1 MSWQDLSLIEKQA
14 IVNRDEAAIKKRLRE
29 NIMSID
35 APSVKMGLLSVAWKE
50 DGEGLEMSSFSKGIL
65 YKYGIKAEWELGQEY
80 GQKKYSIEPDPEK
93 AFQYFE
99 QAEKEEEP
107 LAYYELAMCYADGR
121 GTERNVKKAREYLR
135 GAVANEIEG
144 LEDYIS
150 VLENQGKSDIEDWN
164 KEYKSAIKRISK
176 GDSYAQYYAARAQKY
191 GWGTVVNG
199 ELALIQYSKAEEAG
213 QPLALFA
220 QGLKK
225 INSGC
230 SEEGWKILE
239 RVRGAF
245 RTYKDTVYDSH
256 PSDIPTLLREAERIG
271 EWEFLG
277 GCYMHGIG
285 VNRDIEQAEGYFAKC
300 NIIYNTS
307 DFYNL
312 LPMYYLLEIDRNGLW
327 NNNLERKVFLYRTL
341 YERVKFLVNLNY
353 LDVVYLKT
361 VAACGW
367 TRAQECLGKLYMESM
382 NFVEHHRPVDVDTE
396 ESLKWFS
403 EALKETNGKK
413 ESRTEFLFAYEVAY
427 GKGNKGKYGKKAI
440 ECCRHIIR
448 DGQSGT
454 DIQKMLCDIYVISD
468 NKKEAFRLAK
478 ECADQGDINFYV
490 RLANMYAYE
499 IGIARDVEMALYYLK
514 KAIEN
519 GNDKIKREAILSMKQ
534 IDAQFGN
541 ERTHAV
547 YSIYSNKATINNTR
561 TMEDAPK
568 QELKQS
574 TQEIDFSILGLIL
587 SVIGMCS
594 VNSLPAIAGLVL
606 GIKGLKSEKRNMAI
620 GAIVIAVIGI
630 LISIGIIIY
639 AIATG

>member
-1 MSWQDLSLIEKQA
+1 M
-14 IVNRDEAAIKKRLRE
+14 
-29 NIMSID
+29 
-35 APSVKMGLLSVAWKE
+35 
-50 DGEGLEMSSFSKGIL
+50 
-65 YKYGIKAEWELGQEY
+65 
-80 GQKKYSIEPDPEK
+80 
-93 AFQYFE
+93 
-99 QAEKEEEP
+99 
-107 LAYYELAMCYADGR
+107 
-121 GTERNVKKAREYLR
+121 
-135 GAVANEIEG
+135 
-144 LEDYIS
+144 
-150 VLENQGKSDIEDWN
+150 
-164 KEYKSAIKRISK
+164 
-176 GDSYAQYYAARAQKY
+176 
-191 GWGTVVNG
+191 
-199 ELALIQYSKAEEAG
+199 
-213 QPLALFA
+213 ALFA

-256 PSDIPTLLREAERIG
+256 PSDIPALLREAERTG

-300 NIIYNTS
+300 NVIYNTS

-353 LDVVYLKT
+353 LDVVYLKN

-382 NFVEHHRPVDVDTE
+382 DFVEQHRPVDVDTE

-440 ECCRHIIR
+440 ECCRHVIR

-454 DIQKMLCDIYVISD
+454 DIQNMLCDIYVISD

-478 ECADQGDINFYV
+478 ECADQGNINFYV

-514 KAIEN
+514 KAVEN

-534 IDAQFGN
+534 IDTQLGN

-561 TMEDAPK
+561 TMEEAPK

-574 TQEIDFSILGLIL
+574 TQEIDFSILGLVL
-587 SVIGMCS
+587 SIIGMCS
-594 VNSLPAIAGLVL
+594 INPLFAIAGLAL

-620 GAIVIAVIGI
+620 GAIAIAVIEI
-630 LISIGIIIY
+630 LINIGVIIY
-639 AIATG
+639 AIAASQ